1 MISATNNGSD
11 NGNSDWVVVVCSVIA
26 TLFSE
31 HNFLRL
37 SWVTSSCMC
46 LENHQLHFQGDYLW
60 TSQFHGIREVANYVR
75 VVTPIYHVG
84 W

>member
-11 NGNSDWVVVVCSVIA
+11 NGNSDWVVVCSVIA